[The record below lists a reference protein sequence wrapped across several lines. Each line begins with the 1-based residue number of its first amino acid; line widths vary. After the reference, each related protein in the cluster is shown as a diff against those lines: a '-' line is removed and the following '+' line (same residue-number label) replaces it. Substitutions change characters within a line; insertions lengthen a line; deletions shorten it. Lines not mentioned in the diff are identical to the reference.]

1 MENIKNLFKHKI
13 FFTQLREDCDY
24 REGGTVRWSQIYKSN
39 TIYNNKKIGVTKRD
53 ELLAQIKPFLYF
65 LGSKDVNRE
74 GNGYI
79 FEAELNL
86 GLFWKYKNSNDEY
99 DYKYITMWLVDINN
113 IGSKVNFNSF
123 FPCGD
128 VVNRELEK
136 PFEIH
141 IDVRQ
146 EYLEESEGELE
157 LGDELE
163 LEDELEEDK
172 TPIVVSKPFNS
183 DKCVV
188 CLLEKP
194 ELLFIKCLY
203 RCVCLKCEETNPF
216 HKCPSCR
223 TDISI
228 KVKI

>member
-1 MENIKNLFKHKI
+1 MENIENFFKHKI
-13 FFTQLREDCDY
+13 FFTQSMEDYDY
-24 REGGTVRWSQIYKSN
+24 REGETVRWFGIYKSN
-39 TIYNNKKIGVTKRD
+39 TIYNHKKIGVTDRD
-53 ELLAQIKPFLYF
+53 ELLTQIKPFLYY

-74 GNGYI
+74 ENEYI
-79 FEAELNL
+79 FEVDLII
-86 GLFWKYKNSNDEY
+86 GLFWKYKNNNDEFH
-99 DYKYITMWLVDINN
+99 YKYIKIWGGHIVR
-113 IGSKVNFNSF
+113 IGSELNFSSF

-128 VVNRELEK
+128 VTNRELEK

-141 IDVRQ
+141 IDVQQ
-146 EYLEESEGELE
+146 EYNLLIVGAEESE
-157 LGDELE
+157 DESE
-163 LEDELEEDK
+163 KDEA
-172 TPIVVSKPFNS
+172 PIAVSKPFNS

-194 ELLFIKCLY
+194 ELLFIKCLH

-228 KVKI
+228 NVKI